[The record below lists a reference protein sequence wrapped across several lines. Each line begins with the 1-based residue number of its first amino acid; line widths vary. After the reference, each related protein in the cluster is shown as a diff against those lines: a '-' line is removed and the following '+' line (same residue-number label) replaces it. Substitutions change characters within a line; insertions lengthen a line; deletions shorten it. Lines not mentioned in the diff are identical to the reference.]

1 MNIKQLNHI
10 VTLSET
16 LNFSKAA
23 ERVYLSQSA
32 LSKSISSFE
41 QEIGILIFD
50 RTKNTVAITPAG
62 SFVIEH
68 ARHLIGALTSFNKNI
83 EYLKTGKQGTI
94 KIGAGPF
101 PAKCFLHH
109 AIGEFRKHYP
119 KISIDIR
126 IDNWSSLLALLKDRE
141 IDYFIADIRSL
152 EDDPELKITPI
163 GGLTLALFC
172 DPSHPLVREHPKRK
186 IKPQEILSYTFASVS
201 LPALVFSELKHSL
214 GLDHNDTFSV
224 DFKCDDMG
232 LITRLVP
239 QSDIIFLSSHLMME
253 EALRD
258 KTVVRLNIPM
268 TRNRFGEWALVQIK
282 GQKLVPGSENFA
294 QMIIDIVRKGTL
306 LDHEKYGLEKN
317 EPLNFRRGF

>member
-10 VTLSET
+10 VTLSEM

-23 ERVYLSQSA
+23 ERVHLSQSA

-50 RTKNTVAITPAG
+50 RSKNTVAVTPTG
-62 SFVIEH
+62 QFVIEH
-68 ARHLIGALTSFNKNI
+68 ARHLIGSLTSFNKNI
-83 EYLKTGKQGTI
+83 EYLKTGNQGTI
-94 KIGAGPF
+94 KVGAGPF
-101 PAKCFLHH
+101 PAKCFLHL
-109 AIGEFRKHYP
+109 AIRQFRQRYP

-126 IDNWSSLLALLKDRE
+126 IDNWTSLLDLLKDRE

-152 EDDPELKITPI
+152 EDDPELDIHPI

-172 DPSHPLVREHPKRK
+172 DPSHPLVRDDPGRL
-186 IKPQEILSYTFASVS
+186 IRPQEILDYTFASVS
-201 LPALVFSELKHSL
+201 LPSLVFSELKHSL
-214 GLDHNDTFSV
+214 GLNHNDTFSV
-224 DFKCDDMG
+224 DLKCDDMG

-253 EALRD
+253 EALGEGA
-258 KTVVRLNIPM
+258 VVRLNIPM

-282 GQKLVPGSENFA
+282 EQKLVPAAENFA
-294 QMIIDIVRKGTL
+294 YMMTDIVRNGSL
-306 LDHEKYGLEKN
+306 VDHEQYGIKRN
-317 EPLNFRRGF
+317 EPLNFQRK

>member
-23 ERVYLSQSA
+23 ERVHLSQSA

-50 RTKNTVAITPAG
+50 RSKNTVAITPTGA
-62 SFVIEH
+62 FVIEH
-68 ARHLIGALTSFNKNI
+68 ARHLIGSLTSFNKNI
-83 EYLKTGKQGTI
+83 EYLKTGNQGTI
-94 KIGAGPF
+94 KVGAGPF

-109 AIGEFRKHYP
+109 AIRQFREHYP

-126 IDNWSSLLALLKDRE
+126 IDNWRSLLGLLKERE

-152 EDDPELKITPI
+152 DDDPELDIHPI

-172 DPSHPLVREHPKRK
+172 DPSHPLVRDDPARS
-186 IKPQEILSYTFASVS
+186 IRPREILDYTFASVS
-201 LPALVFSELKHSL
+201 LPSLVFSELKHSL
-214 GLDHNDTFSV
+214 GLNHNDTFSV
-224 DFKCDDMG
+224 DLKCDDMG

-253 EALRD
+253 DALRD
-258 KTVVRLNIPM
+258 GTVVRLNIPM

-282 GQKLVPGSENFA
+282 GQKLVPAAESFA
-294 QMIIDIVRKGTL
+294 HMMADIVRAGSL
-306 LDHEKYGLEKN
+306 VDHEKYGIKRN
-317 EPLNFRRGF
+317 EPLNFQRK